1 MISYKD
7 INLKFREYLLRVRD
21 NKIMKILICGSWTKG
36 GLDTSFAESFKRT
49 GNEVYFFDEQKACR
63 SQFSFLKNRVT
74 NRIFH
79 HFFAIFLQKEFLKK
93 AISEKPELILIFK
106 GFHFSPKFLKKIK
119 EILPDTILFNW
130 NPDNPFNTWHHGN
143 SSNWIRESIP
153 FFDTYFMW
161 GKFLGDPLL
170 KAGAKRFEYLPC
182 GYDVNLHYPV
192 EINEQEKKEFG
203 SDIAFVGSWDEE
215 RETWLNHLSDY
226 DLKIWG
232 NSWQKANKKL
242 QKKWQGRAA
251 MGEEFSKVCNASKI
265 NINIIRKQNGSAHNM
280 RTFEI
285 PACRGFA
292 LSMRTEETVG
302 FFAEDK
308 EAAYFS
314 TPEELKQKI
323 DFYLKNEDKRKAIA
337 EAGYLRLINSD
348 YNYDDRVKIFLNV
361 FEEIKKNRRH

>member
-1 MISYKD
+1 MVKVLIS
-7 INLKFREYLLRVRD
+7 
-21 NKIMKILICGSWTKG
+21 GTWSKG
-36 GLDTSFAESFKRT
+36 GLETSFAESFERM
-49 GNEVYFFDEQKACR
+49 GNKVYFFDEQKVYKN
-63 SQFSFLKNRVT
+63 QLSFLKNRIT

-79 HFFAIFLQKEFLKK
+79 HFFAYFLQKELLKK

-106 GFHFSPKFLKKIK
+106 GFYFSPKFLKKLK
-119 EILPDTILFNW
+119 DKLPDAILFNW

-143 SSNWIRESIP
+143 SSRWIRNSIP
-153 FFDTYFMW
+153 LYDSYFMW
-161 GKFLGDPLL
+161 GKFLGKPIL

-182 GYDVNLHYPV
+182 GYDADLHYPV
-192 EINEQEKKEFG
+192 EINDQEKKEFG

-215 RETWLNHLSDY
+215 REWWLSHLLKY

-242 QKKWQGRAA
+242 QEKWQGRAA
-251 MGEEFSKVCNASKI
+251 IGEEFSKVCNASKI
-265 NINIIRKQNGSAHNM
+265 NINIIRKQNESAHNM

-285 PACRGFA
+285 PACKGFV
-292 LSMRTEETVG
+292 LSMRTEETTG
-302 FFAEDK
+302 FFEEDK

-323 DFYLKNEDKRKAIA
+323 DFYLKNENKRKEIS

-348 YNYDDRVKIFLNV
+348 YNYDDRVKIFLRAFN
-361 FEEIKKNRRH
+361 EIKGKNRKLSLR